1 LIDLTALSGFSI
13 SEAYL
18 VLKPL
23 VLFVAGMVIY
33 SIFIFKLYRF
43 VARREI
49 FKLNL
54 QKYSESGLGWLKKL
68 LSAVFYVIEY
78 ILLFPVFTFF
88 WFIIFS
94 VLLSFLAREQIVQ
107 NVLLVS
113 IALVSSIRVA
123 AYYNEDLSKDL
134 AKMLPF
140 ALLGIFLVDISYFS
154 FGNSLEIIKQIPSFW
169 KIMVYYLIFAIILEF
184 ILRMSHG
191 IFRFTEPEEKKEK

>member
-13 SEAYL
+13 SEAYS

>member
-1 LIDLTALSGFSI
+1 MIDLTALSGFSI